1 MRNKGVNRTK
11 KKGKKNFRK
20 KTYSLDDL
28 KKIEGQE
35 YALVEKVY
43 GQGRYLLKCYD
54 KINRLGIRRGK
65 IKKFAKI
72 EMGNLVLVSLREYQN
87 DKCDILHTY
96 TDEDTTKLVDKR
108 FIKRDFINSL
118 VGNEDDNADEDLYN
132 TEDIVNEQDTTI
144 MELPDEID
152 KDDEINIDDI

>member
-1 MRNKGVNRTK
+1 
-11 KKGKKNFRK
+11 
-20 KTYSLDDL
+20 
-28 KKIEGQE
+28 
-35 YALVEKVY
+35 
-43 GQGRYLLKCYD
+43 
-54 KINRLGIRRGK
+54 
-65 IKKFAKI
+65 
-72 EMGNLVLVSLREYQN
+72 MGNLVLVSLREYQN

>member
-1 MRNKGVNRTK
+1 M
-11 KKGKKNFRK
+11 
-20 KTYSLDDL
+20 DDL

-72 EMGNLVLVSLREYQN
+72 EMGNLVLVSLRDYQN

-96 TDEDTTKLVDKR
+96 TDEDTNKLVDKH
-108 FIKRDFINSL
+108 FIKREFINSL
-118 VGNEDDNADEDLYN
+118 VGNMDDDEY
-132 TEDIVNEQDTTI
+132 EDIVNEPDTTI
-144 MELPDEID
+144 MEPISELD

>member
-1 MRNKGVNRTK
+1 MRNKGGNRTK

-72 EMGNLVLVSLREYQN
+72 AMGNLVLVSLRDYQN

-96 TDEDTTKLVDKR
+96 TDEDTNKLVDKH
-108 FIKRDFINSL
+108 FIKREFINSL
-118 VGNEDDNADEDLYN
+118 AGNMDDEEDD
-132 TEDIVNEQDTTI
+132 DIVNDQYTTI
-144 MELPDEID
+144 MESIDEID
-152 KDDEINIDDI
+152 KVDEINIDDI